1 MASLKRLTA
10 ALAGRGVPA
19 PRILDEFF
27 TVDGVDT
34 QAPGQVALALVKRL
48 LPAGVGADETL
59 DALDVPLFH
68 HALRLSVVCD
78 ASFEPLFIAARHRF
92 LRSLAD
98 RSLRSDRRLKM
109 MVSLACQ
116 CFNNEYIYPV
126 PLDDR
131 PQVEQLRARLEDAL
145 AQGRGEIDSD
155 ALAVYAMYAPLWTLR
170 RAETLLGDSHPLTH
184 SELETLIVGQIA
196 AHRDEHRALTDIRSF
211 SLGDQRTA
219 NAVRRQY
226 EESPYP
232 RWLSLTLE
240 RPRLLAETLARIGGK
255 AARIP
260 ARPLNVLVAA
270 CGTGKHPIAVAT
282 RYSDVRVTAIDI
294 SATSLGY
301 AARQARRYGVSN
313 IEFLHGDL
321 LHVEELGLVF
331 DAIEAV
337 GVLHHL
343 ENPEH
348 GLRALSRVLNKD
360 GFIKLGVYSRRARTH
375 LDEFR
380 RLLAESPDDD
390 WRQIRQ
396 EMFDAELPGRDR
408 LLGMLDFYYSSGF
421 RDLLRH
427 AHEVVFTPLELG
439 MLLGRLGLSFLGYT
453 NLDAAAR
460 HAYGQT
466 FPEDPTMR
474 DLRRIDQYE
483 DGHPHLFPSLQI
495 AWVQK
500 RQDS

>member
-1 MASLKRLTA
+1 MKSLARLTA
-10 ALAGRGVPA
+10 ALAGRGVQA
-19 PRILDEFF
+19 PRTLDEFF
-27 TVDGVDT
+27 TVDGIDT

-48 LPAGVGADETL
+48 IPAGADADEAL

-68 HALRLSVVCD
+68 HALRLSIVCD
-78 ASFEPLFIAARHRF
+78 ASFEPLFLAARHRF

-98 RSLRSDRRLKM
+98 RSLRSGRRLKM

-145 AQGRGEIDSD
+145 AQGPGDIDCD
-155 ALAVYAMYAPLWTLR
+155 ALAVYAMHAPLWTLR
-170 RAETLLGDSHPLTH
+170 HAETLLGESHLRTH
-184 SELETLIVGQIA
+184 SELETLIVGQVA
-196 AHRDEHRALTDIRSF
+196 AHRDEQQTLTDIRSF
-211 SLGDQRTA
+211 SLGDQRTT

-240 RPRLLAETLARIGGK
+240 RPRLLGETLARIGGE

-260 ARPLNVLVAA
+260 PRPLNVLVAG
-270 CGTGKHPIAVAT
+270 CGTGKHPIGVAT
-282 RYSDVRVTAIDI
+282 RYSDVRVTAIDV

-301 AARQARRYGVSN
+301 AARQARRYRVSN

-321 LHVEELGLVF
+321 LHVEELGMTF
-331 DAIEAV
+331 DVIEAV

-343 ENPEH
+343 ERPEH

-375 LDEFR
+375 LDDFR
-380 RLLAESPDDD
+380 RLLAERPEDD
-390 WRQIRQ
+390 WRQVRQ
-396 EMFDAELPGRDR
+396 QMLATDLPGRDR
-408 LLGMLDFYYSSGF
+408 LLAMLDFYYSSGF

-427 AHEVVFTPLELG
+427 AHEVVFTPRELG
-439 MLLGRLGLSFLGYT
+439 MLLSGLGLSFLGYT
-453 NLDAAAR
+453 NVDVAAR
-460 HAYGQT
+460 EAYCRA
-466 FPEDPTMR
+466 FPQDLEMR
-474 DLRRIDQYE
+474 DLALVDQHE
-483 DGHPHLFPSLQI
+483 EAHPHLFASLQVG
-495 AWVQK
+495 WVRHSQ
-500 RQDS
+500 